1 MNWHKGV
8 KLTKPKR
15 ANGAVIILLAIGS
28 ALMFVPVLWII
39 LSSFKSLSEIYRSPP
54 TFLPE
59 RWIFTNYTEAIA
71 QFRFLRYLWNSILVT
86 LSATLITLIINSMA
100 AFALSKY
107 QFPGRSIIF
116 ILMLATL
123 MIPIRVIMLPVYLMV
138 ARLGMANTL
147 LGIIIPPAATPTG
160 VFILRQYMLTISDEM
175 IDAAKIDGAGH
186 FSIYWKIMLPLCTP
200 ALAVVTVFSVMW
212 RWNDFLWPL
221 IVINREKLFTLQLA
235 LARFRGEL
243 VTDWNY
249 VLAMTVLSIIP
260 IVAVFAG
267 MQKYLIQGI
276 ASTGLKG

>member
-1 MNWHKGV
+1 
-8 KLTKPKR
+8 
-15 ANGAVIILLAIGS
+15 
-28 ALMFVPVLWII
+28 
-39 LSSFKSLSEIYRSPP
+39 
-54 TFLPE
+54 
-59 RWIFTNYTEAIA
+59 
-71 QFRFLRYLWNSILVT
+71 
-86 LSATLITLIINSMA
+86 MA

>member
-1 MNWHKGV
+1 MARKNRINRK
-8 KLTKPKR
+8 KT
-15 ANGAVIILLAIGS
+15 NGAVILLLAVGS

-39 LSSFKSLSEIYRSPP
+39 LSSFKSLAEIYRSPP

-59 RWIFTNYTEAIA
+59 RWIFTNYTEAVA